1 MSANGYIIVDLS
13 GVDLAAVSAKTVAG
27 AYASVIDALATNKP
41 IIITGLVNSTT
52 ALSAVSV
59 LAYTDTNGAEIEFNT
74 TKITISSADSV
85 TIDTLIPEPEPT
97 TNTTKT
103 TKSTK

>member
-13 GVDLAAVSAKTVAG
+13 GVDLAAESATTVAG

-52 ALSAVSV
+52 AISAVSV

-85 TIDTLIPEPEPT
+85 TIDTLIPAQGT
-97 TNTTKT
+97 QAKT
-103 TKSTK
+103 TKSSK